1 MRQIILAGVLL
12 ATLVSRAAPG
22 LAQAPIPSPPT
33 GLTGSLQDDYA
44 VALDWANT
52 QGATSYQVSYRHFH
66 LAEWATLPATGI
78 TVTMTG
84 SQATVSGLPY
94 PLNYY
99 FRVRASNS
107 QRSSEW
113 SSKVLV
119 TPAPITSA
127 DRCTIEDPPESL
139 VLFDKY
145 CSAGGIGIVGSAAVS
160 DFAIKLAWKQVMN
173 ILAAHPGV
181 HQRMAQAGVHHQI
194 DAAAEPPTS
203 PSYSIPARHGRSPEQ
218 NLLCY
223 PESVPLNYSYL
234 VHEFGHAFYHEGLSE
249 VERKQVDTFY
259 GLAVQQ
265 GLWEEKYARTSV
277 GEYWA
282 EVVEAY
288 FSAFTGGINFN
299 HEQMAEHDS
308 RAYNFLLRFFPAD
321 GWMVGCPRSSDA
333 PPPPAK
339 PPAPVKLQAT
349 AIARTSVTLT
359 WEVPAAAVDNVQRYG
374 IVRSDNDGQSWWVD
388 ETVLAHQTTLT
399 IRNLEPGHSYLFAIK
414 AANGYRETR
423 GPWKAVRTLPS
434 TPQLTGDTPVTR
446 DEHGGRLVGAY
457 TAPDLDAATITWS
470 LAGVDA
476 GAFVIGDGGLLNF
489 RVAPDYESPADAN
502 RDNVYFLTVQA
513 GDDSQ
518 TISLAVTVTVTNV
531 DEPGV
536 LSLSSAEPQV
546 GSPLTATLSDPD
558 GVQSTTWTWERST
571 SRSGPWADV
580 TGAFDRTTTSVY
592 TPVAGDV
599 GYYLRATAAY
609 TDGHG
614 PDKSLVAA
622 STSSVLAAPVVNNP
636 PAFTETNPT
645 RSIAENAQADA
656 LVGGRVTATDP
667 DPGNTVRYE
676 FALPVPTLFT
686 IDGGT
691 GQIRVKTQRTL
702 DHETAPSHTVTVKAL
717 DSSNASDTVQVTIEV
732 TDVNERPVV
741 RRRSGMGAF
750 SIVENSGTDVG
761 RFVATDPEGRV
772 VTWSLATT
780 GDHGRFEIEANGA
793 LSFKELP
800 DFERP
805 DLGSDKAY
813 TVTVQATEVDDADA
827 QTRELTGSLAV
838 TVTITN
844 VNEPPVV
851 RRSSGTGPFSIVENS
866 GTDVGGFEAT
876 DPEGQGV
883 TWSLATSGDHDRFE
897 IDAANGALSFKEAP
911 DYESSD
917 LGSDKAYTVTVQA
930 TEEDDGDTQT
940 RELTGSLDVTVAVTD
955 VNEPPTV
962 TGNATP
968 SVPENTTAVAT
979 YSATDPEGDVL
990 TYFLSG
996 PDASSF
1002 LIRPATGALLA
1013 WADLDYETQATYSVT
1028 VEVLDRRDSAGRIN
1042 ASADAML
1049 MVSIMLT
1056 NEEEFGTLT
1065 LSSDQTQV
1073 GTQLT
1078 ATLTDPD
1085 GGITGQSW
1093 SWERSRNGSDWSPIA
1108 NAAERR
1114 YTPVQADFDHY
1125 LRVTVQ
1131 YSDGHDSGKRL
1142 QQVSNHRTVARSL
1155 DNQPPAF
1162 DNSKFERS
1170 VPENST
1176 ADTTVGTAVAAS
1188 DPENRTLSYRL
1199 SGDNNF
1205 TIDSATGQ
1213 IRVASGAALDHER
1226 QPTHTVVVT
1235 ASDPSKA
1242 SATATGTISVGD
1254 VNEPPVFDMA
1264 TISLE
1269 VVEDAEEGDSVGRP
1283 VAATDDDGDQLSY
1296 SLSGGGPLAIDETT
1310 GQIVVGANAVL
1321 DPSFQD
1327 TYSVTVEARD
1337 LDFADTIDVTIKV
1350 VERIIGPPIIITGGG
1365 GGGGS
1370 PSRPTPSEVDFEWTV
1385 TRDLEE
1391 LDGGNDRATGVW
1403 SDGTTLWVADNAD
1416 GAGDA
1421 VYAYDRESGE
1431 RVEEREFDL
1440 GEANRAPRGIWSD
1453 RSVVWVSDSGR
1464 ERLFAYDLATGERL
1478 EEREFALAE
1487 RNADARGIWS
1497 DEETM
1502 WVLDSRAGALFAY
1515 DFESG
1520 ELLAEYELD
1529 SANDDPR
1536 GIWSDGVTI
1545 WVSDH
1550 GAKRLIAYRLPVLPD
1565 AETDPGEEDAD
1576 DDARELERAS
1586 DEEFTELSKASNNSP
1601 RGIWSDGDAMY
1612 VADESDDKVY
1622 TYNMPDPIDAR
1633 LASLTLSGVD
1643 FGEFDP
1649 GRTDYE
1655 AVVADGVTETTV
1667 EAGAMQRR
1675 TDVAFDPSDAD
1686 GDDANGH
1693 QVALQDLGEIT
1704 VTVTSQDGSRKKT
1717 YRVQF
1722 PETAWDPARDPW
1734 PHCLRGAVSEG
1745 FSLVVYEGGSIE
1757 ELVTC
1762 AESRDIVTLYVL
1774 HEGVFVSYILGAPG
1788 FVNAGFLELF
1798 PDGLPPIAPLVA
1810 TSNGPPSADPF
1821 GGDLEGDGQQPWPE
1835 CLRGAVSE
1843 GFSLVVY
1850 EGGSVD
1856 ELEACAQS
1864 RDVAALYALSDGVFV
1879 SNILGAPD
1887 FVTQPFRDLFADGLP
1902 LMTPLVARSE
1912 GPPGAR

>member
-84 SQATVSGLPY
+84 SQATVRGLPY

-139 VLFDKY
+139 ALFDKY

-194 DAAAEPPTS
+194 DAASEPPTS
-203 PSYSIPARHGRSPEQ
+203 PRYNSPVRHGRSPEQ

-249 VERKQVDTFY
+249 VERRQVDTFY

-265 GLWEEKYARTSV
+265 GLWEDKYARTST

-374 IVRSDNDGQSWWVD
+374 IVRSDNDGKSWWVD

-592 TPVAGDV
+592 TPVTGDF

-614 PDKSLVAA
+614 PNKTEVAV
-622 STSSVLAAPVVNNP
+622 STNSVLAAPVVNNP

-667 DPGNTVRYE
+667 DQGNTVRYE

-686 IDGGT
+686 IDGGS
-691 GQIRVKTQRTL
+691 GQIRVKTAETL
-702 DHETAPSHTVTVKAL
+702 DYETAPSHIVTVKAL

-866 GTDVGGFEAT
+866 GTDVGAFDAT

-883 TWSLATSGDHDRFE
+883 TWSLATSGDHARFE
-897 IDAANGALSFKEAP
+897 IDEANGALSFKELP
-911 DYESSD
+911 DFESSD
-917 LGSDKAYTVTVQA
+917 LGSDEAYTVTVRA
-930 TEEDDGDTQT
+930 TEVDDGDTQT
-940 RELTGSLDVTVAVTD
+940 LELTGRLAVTVAVTD

-1108 NAAERR
+1108 NAAEGR
-1114 YTPVQADFDHY
+1114 YTPVQADLNHY

-1155 DNQPPAF
+1155 NNQPPAF

-1176 ADTTVGTAVAAS
+1176 ADTTVGIAVVAS

-1226 QPTHTVVVT
+1226 RPTHTVVVT

-1321 DPSFQD
+1321 GPSFQD

-1337 LDFADTIDVTIKV
+1337 PDFARDTIDVTIKV
-1350 VERIIGPPIIITGGG
+1350 VERITRTTAIFSTGGSRG
-1365 GGGGS
+1365 G
-1370 PSRPTPSEVDFEWTV
+1370 PTPSEVDFEWTV

-1416 GAGDA
+1416 GTGDA

-1536 GIWSDGVTI
+1536 GIWSDGVSI

-1686 GDDANGH
+1686 GADANGH

-1798 PDGLPPIAPLVA
+1798 LDGLPPIAPLVA

-1835 CLRGAVSE
+1835 CLRGDIAE

-1856 ELEACAQS
+1856 ELEGCARS
-1864 RDVAALYALSDGVFV
+1864 EDITALYALSEGEFV
-1879 SNILGAPD
+1879 SYILGAPG
-1887 FVTQPFRDLFADGLP
+1887 FVNARFVELFAGGVP
-1902 LMTPLVARSE
+1902 PMTPLVARSE
-1912 GPPGAR
+1912 GPPGGR

>member
-194 DAAAEPPTS
+194 DAAAEPPRS
-203 PSYSIPARHGRSPEQ
+203 PSYNSPARHGRSPEQ

-265 GLWEEKYARTSV
+265 GLWEEKYARTST

-349 AIARTSVTLT
+349 AITRTSVTLT
-359 WEVPAAAVDNVQRYG
+359 WEVPAAAMDNVQRYG
-374 IVRSDNDGQSWWVD
+374 IVRSDNDGKSWWVD

-592 TPVAGDV
+592 TPVTGDF

-614 PDKSLVAA
+614 PNKSEVAV
-622 STSSVLAAPVVNNP
+622 STNSVLAAPVVNNP

-667 DPGNTVRYE
+667 DQGNTVRYE

-686 IDGGT
+686 IDGGS
-691 GQIRVKTQRTL
+691 GQIRVKTAETL
-702 DHETAPSHTVTVKAL
+702 DYETAPSHIVTVKAL

-732 TDVNERPVV
+732 TD
-741 RRRSGMGAF
+741 
-750 SIVENSGTDVG
+750 
-761 RFVATDPEGRV
+761 
-772 VTWSLATT
+772 
-780 GDHGRFEIEANGA
+780 
-793 LSFKELP
+793 
-800 DFERP
+800 
-805 DLGSDKAY
+805 
-813 TVTVQATEVDDADA
+813 
-827 QTRELTGSLAV
+827 
-838 TVTITN
+838 

-866 GTDVGGFEAT
+866 GTDVGRFVAT
-876 DPEGQGV
+876 DPEGRGVKWSLATTGDHGRFEIDEANGALSFKKLPDYESSDIGSDKAYTVTVRATEEDDGDTQTLELTGRLAVTVAITNVNERPVVRRSSGTGPFSIVENSGTDVGRFVATDPEGGGV
-883 TWSLATSGDHDRFE
+883 TWSLATSGDHGRFE
-897 IDAANGALSFKEAP
+897 IDAANGALSFKELP
-911 DYESSD
+911 DFESDD
-917 LGSDKAYTVTVQA
+917 LGIDEAYNVTVRA
-930 TEEDDGDTQT
+930 TEVDDGDTQT
-940 RELTGSLDVTVAVTD
+940 LERTGRLAVTVAVTD

-968 SVPENTTAVAT
+968 SVDENTTAVAT
-979 YSATDPEGDVL
+979 YSATDPEEVPPSWSLQGGAGVFMI
-990 TYFLSG
+990 TS
-996 PDASSF
+996 A
-1002 LIRPATGALLA
+1002 GALA
-1013 WADLDYETQATYSVT
+1013 FTTAPNYEVKSSYTVT
-1028 VEVLDRRDSAGRIN
+1028 V
-1042 ASADAML
+1042 
-1049 MVSIMLT
+1049 
-1056 NEEEFGTLT
+1056 
-1065 LSSDQTQV
+1065 
-1073 GTQLT
+1073 
-1078 ATLTDPD
+1078 
-1085 GGITGQSW
+1085 
-1093 SWERSRNGSDWSPIA
+1093 
-1108 NAAERR
+1108 
-1114 YTPVQADFDHY
+1114 
-1125 LRVTVQ
+1125 
-1131 YSDGHDSGKRL
+1131 
-1142 QQVSNHRTVARSL
+1142 
-1155 DNQPPAF
+1155 
-1162 DNSKFERS
+1162 
-1170 VPENST
+1170 
-1176 ADTTVGTAVAAS
+1176 
-1188 DPENRTLSYRL
+1188 
-1199 SGDNNF
+1199 
-1205 TIDSATGQ
+1205 
-1213 IRVASGAALDHER
+1213 
-1226 QPTHTVVVT
+1226 
-1235 ASDPSKA
+1235 
-1242 SATATGTISVGD
+1242 
-1254 VNEPPVFDMA
+1254 
-1264 TISLE
+1264 
-1269 VVEDAEEGDSVGRP
+1269 
-1283 VAATDDDGDQLSY
+1283 
-1296 SLSGGGPLAIDETT
+1296 LA
-1310 GQIVVGANAVL
+1310 
-1321 DPSFQD
+1321 
-1327 TYSVTVEARD
+1327 
-1337 LDFADTIDVTIKV
+1337 
-1350 VERIIGPPIIITGGG
+1350 
-1365 GGGGS
+1365 
-1370 PSRPTPSEVDFEWTV
+1370 
-1385 TRDLEE
+1385 
-1391 LDGGNDRATGVW
+1391 
-1403 SDGTTLWVADNAD
+1403 SDGTN
-1416 GAGDA
+1416 
-1421 VYAYDRESGE
+1421 
-1431 RVEEREFDL
+1431 
-1440 GEANRAPRGIWSD
+1440 
-1453 RSVVWVSDSGR
+1453 
-1464 ERLFAYDLATGERL
+1464 
-1478 EEREFALAE
+1478 
-1487 RNADARGIWS
+1487 
-1497 DEETM
+1497 
-1502 WVLDSRAGALFAY
+1502 
-1515 DFESG
+1515 
-1520 ELLAEYELD
+1520 
-1529 SANDDPR
+1529 
-1536 GIWSDGVTI
+1536 
-1545 WVSDH
+1545 
-1550 GAKRLIAYRLPVLPD
+1550 
-1565 AETDPGEEDAD
+1565 
-1576 DDARELERAS
+1576 
-1586 DEEFTELSKASNNSP
+1586 
-1601 RGIWSDGDAMY
+1601 
-1612 VADESDDKVY
+1612 
-1622 TYNMPDPIDAR
+1622 
-1633 LASLTLSGVD
+1633 
-1643 FGEFDP
+1643 
-1649 GRTDYE
+1649 
-1655 AVVADGVTETTV
+1655 TT
-1667 EAGAMQRR
+1667 
-1675 TDVAFDPSDAD
+1675 
-1686 GDDANGH
+1686 
-1693 QVALQDLGEIT
+1693 
-1704 VTVTSQDGSRKKT
+1704 
-1717 YRVQF
+1717 
-1722 PETAWDPARDPW
+1722 
-1734 PHCLRGAVSEG
+1734 
-1745 FSLVVYEGGSIE
+1745 
-1757 ELVTC
+1757 
-1762 AESRDIVTLYVL
+1762 
-1774 HEGVFVSYILGAPG
+1774 
-1788 FVNAGFLELF
+1788 
-1798 PDGLPPIAPLVA
+1798 
-1810 TSNGPPSADPF
+1810 
-1821 GGDLEGDGQQPWPE
+1821 
-1835 CLRGAVSE
+1835 
-1843 GFSLVVY
+1843 
-1850 EGGSVD
+1850 
-1856 ELEACAQS
+1856 
-1864 RDVAALYALSDGVFV
+1864 
-1879 SNILGAPD
+1879 
-1887 FVTQPFRDLFADGLP
+1887 
-1902 LMTPLVARSE
+1902 
-1912 GPPGAR
+1912 

>member
-139 VLFDKY
+139 ALFDKY

-592 TPVAGDV
+592 TPVTGDF

-614 PDKSLVAA
+614 PNKTEVAV
-622 STSSVLAAPVVNNP
+622 STNSVLAAPVVNNP

-667 DPGNTVRYE
+667 DQGNTVRYE

-686 IDGGT
+686 IDGGS
-691 GQIRVKTQRTL
+691 GQIRVKTAETL
-702 DHETAPSHTVTVKAL
+702 DYETAPSHIVTVKAL

-955 VNEPPTV
+955 VNEPPMV

-1108 NAAERR
+1108 NAAEGR
-1114 YTPVQADFDHY
+1114 YTPVQADLNHY

-1155 DNQPPAF
+1155 NNQPPAF

-1176 ADTTVGTAVAAS
+1176 ADTTVGIAVVAS

-1296 SLSGGGPLAIDETT
+1296 SLNGGGPLAIDETT

-1337 LDFADTIDVTIKV
+1337 PDFARDTIDVTIKV
-1350 VERIIGPPIIITGGG
+1350 VERITRTTAIFSTGGSRG
-1365 GGGGS
+1365 G
-1370 PSRPTPSEVDFEWTV
+1370 PTPSEVDFEWNV
-1385 TRDLEE
+1385 KRDIEE